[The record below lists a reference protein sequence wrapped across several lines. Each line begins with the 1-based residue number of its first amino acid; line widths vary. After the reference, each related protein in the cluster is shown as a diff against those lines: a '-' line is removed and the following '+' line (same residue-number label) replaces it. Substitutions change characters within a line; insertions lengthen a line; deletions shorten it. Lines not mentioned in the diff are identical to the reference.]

1 MVSQE
6 TMGFIE
12 SMKGVGIALMGF
24 ILIIIG
30 YMSGD
35 PTTMTALLPAGVAMM
50 AMYYGK
56 HTQSSVV
63 DQLMNVI
70 KEAQVAA
77 KSESVTHLVGDVKTG
92 TQPTIDDIIKIISD
106 PIVLKTLTDAKEV
119 TPELVKPII
128 ADLEKAKK

>member
-24 ILIIIG
+24 VLIIIG
-30 YMSGD
+30 YLSGD
-35 PTTMTALLPAGVAMM
+35 PTTMSALLPAGVAMM

-63 DQLMNVI
+63 DQLMSVI
-70 KEAQVAA
+70 KEAQIAV
-77 KSESVTHLVGDVKTG
+77 KSESVTHIANDVKTG
-92 TQPTIDDIIKIISD
+92 TKPTIEDIIKIVND

-128 ADLEKAKK
+128 EDIERAKR

>member
-24 ILIIIG
+24 ALIIIG
-30 YMSGD
+30 YLSGD
-35 PTTMTALLPAGVAMM
+35 PTIMSALLPAGVAMM

-56 HTQSSVV
+56 HTQSPVV
-63 DQLMNVI
+63 DQLMAVI
-70 KEAQVAA
+70 KEAQIAV
-77 KSESVTHLVGDVKTG
+77 KSESVTHIANDVKTG
-92 TQPTIDDIIKIISD
+92 TKPTIEDVIKIVND

-128 ADLEKAKK
+128 EDIERAKR

>member
-24 ILIIIG
+24 VLIIIG
-30 YMSGD
+30 YLSGD
-35 PTTMTALLPAGVAMM
+35 PTTMSALLPAGVAMM
-50 AMYYGK
+50 VMYYGK
-56 HTQSSVV
+56 HAQSSVV
-63 DQLMNVI
+63 DQLMAVI
-70 KEAQVAA
+70 KEAQIAV
-77 KSESVTHLVGDVKTG
+77 KSESVTHIANDVKTG
-92 TQPTIDDIIKIISD
+92 TKPTIEDIIKIVND

-128 ADLEKAKK
+128 EDIERAKR

>member
-24 ILIIIG
+24 VLIIIG
-30 YMSGD
+30 YLSGD
-35 PTTMTALLPAGVAMM
+35 PTTMSALLPAGVAMM

-63 DQLMNVI
+63 DQLMAVI
-70 KEAQVAA
+70 KEAQIAV
-77 KSESVTHLVGDVKTG
+77 KSESVTHIANDVKTG
-92 TQPTIDDIIKIISD
+92 TKPTIEDIIKIVND

-128 ADLEKAKK
+128 EDIERAKR

>member
-24 ILIIIG
+24 VLIIIG
-30 YMSGD
+30 YLSGD
-35 PTTMTALLPAGVAMM
+35 PTTMSALLPAGVAMM

-63 DQLMNVI
+63 DQLMTVI
-70 KEAQVAA
+70 KEAQIAV
-77 KSESVTHLVGDVKTG
+77 KSESITHIANDVRTG
-92 TQPTIDDIIKIISD
+92 TKPTIEDIIKIVND

-128 ADLEKAKK
+128 EDLEKAKR

>member
-12 SMKGVGIALMGF
+12 SMKGAGIALMGF
-24 ILIIIG
+24 VLIIIG
-30 YMSGD
+30 YLSGD
-35 PTTMTALLPAGVAMM
+35 PTTMSALLPAGVAMM
-50 AMYYGK
+50 VMYYGK

-63 DQLMNVI
+63 DQLMAVI
-70 KEAQVAA
+70 KEAQIAV
-77 KSESVTHLVGDVKTG
+77 KSESVTHIANDVKTG
-92 TQPTIDDIIKIISD
+92 TKPTIEDIIKIVND

-128 ADLEKAKK
+128 EDIERAKR

>member
-24 ILIIIG
+24 VLIIIG
-30 YMSGD
+30 YLSGD
-35 PTTMTALLPAGVAMM
+35 PTTMSALLPAGVAMM

-63 DQLMNVI
+63 DQLMAVI
-70 KEAQVAA
+70 KEAQIAV
-77 KSESVTHLVGDVKTG
+77 KSESVTHITNDLKTG
-92 TQPTIDDIIKIISD
+92 TKPTIEDIIKIVND

-128 ADLEKAKK
+128 EDIERAKR

>member
-24 ILIIIG
+24 VLIIIG
-30 YMSGD
+30 YLSGD
-35 PTTMTALLPAGVAMM
+35 PTTMSALLPAGVAMM

-63 DQLMNVI
+63 DQLMAVI
-70 KEAQVAA
+70 KEAQIAV
-77 KSESVTHLVGDVKTG
+77 KSESVTHVVNDVKTG
-92 TQPTIDDIIKIISD
+92 TKPTIEDIIKIVND

-128 ADLEKAKK
+128 EDIERAKR

>member
-24 ILIIIG
+24 VLIIIG
-30 YMSGD
+30 YLSGD

-63 DQLMNVI
+63 DQLMAVI
-70 KEAQVAA
+70 KEAQIAV
-77 KSESVTHLVGDVKTG
+77 KSESVTHIANDVKTG
-92 TQPTIDDIIKIISD
+92 TKPTIEDIIKIVND

-128 ADLEKAKK
+128 EDIERAKR